1 MILSNEQRLGVI
13 ILFVLALAGWF
24 AAALWPT
31 FFGAEEEP
39 APKKKYRTWEERKD
53 SMKRADS
60 LRYAEWAAE
69 RELRYDS
76 FRLADSLRRLQWK
89 QERQQKYDSFRV
101 TNKQWWDSVRRD
113 DSLWRDSVGLRYVA
127 HEKKDTVLDLNL
139 CDTAEL
145 QLIRGIGAYTATQI
159 VRYRERLGGYYSPL
173 QLTDSALCNL
183 HLDTLLHHFTA
194 DPADVRT
201 INVNR
206 CKPTTLARHPYIRF
220 EQAQAI
226 YDLRRRQV
234 TLHSIEDLRSLP
246 ELTDADL
253 LRLTPYLRFE

>member
-24 AAALWPT
+24 VAALWPT
-31 FFGAEEEP
+31 FFGTGEDP

-53 SMKRADS
+53 SMRRADS

-69 RELRYDS
+69 REQRYDS

-145 QLIRGIGAYTATQI
+145 QLIRGIGVYTSTQI
-159 VRYRERLGGYYSPL
+159 VRYREQLGGYYSPL

-183 HLDTLLHHFTA
+183 H
-194 DPADVRT
+194 VRT
-201 INVNR
+201 MNVNR
-206 CKPTTLARHPYIRF
+206 FRPAALARHPYLRF